1 MGSTDDDFKMV
12 SRGCLHFLL
21 KELTALID
29 DPQVLKPTFVIYT
42 NFPQHVSLKKKYTLN
57 QSVCFKE

>member
-42 NFPQHVSLKKKYTLN
+42 NFPQHFSLKKN
-57 QSVCFKE
+57 IP